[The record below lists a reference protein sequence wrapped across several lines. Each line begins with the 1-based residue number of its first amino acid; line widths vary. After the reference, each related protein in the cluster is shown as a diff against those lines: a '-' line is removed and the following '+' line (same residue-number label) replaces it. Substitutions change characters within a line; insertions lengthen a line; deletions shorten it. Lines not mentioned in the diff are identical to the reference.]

1 MPPQTNSAA
10 VLKQRRARN
19 RALAGILVGFAL
31 LMFAI
36 TIVRLSL
43 LK

>member
-1 MPPQTNSAA
+1 MLPETMSSAA
-10 VLKQRRARN
+10 LKQRRTRN
-19 RALAGILVGFAL
+19 LALAGILIGLAL

-43 LK
+43 LR